1 MAKWCPFLSFSCFL
15 FVFLGKSFL
24 LLYVGRTGFARTAK
38 SSVLVSKWTYK
49 DTFVHS
55 LRVQL
60 TEDFAVQT
68 LCFACTGGNAILK
81 VSMYF
86 SP

>member
-1 MAKWCPFLSFSCFL
+1 
-15 FVFLGKSFL
+15 V
-24 LLYVGRTGFARTAK
+24 R
-38 SSVLVSKWTYK
+38 
-49 DTFVHS
+49 S
-55 LRVQL
+55 LRFHL
-60 TEDFAVQT
+60 TEDFAAQT